1 LGDFV
6 VSACTSIALG
16 MKVGMFA
23 PSVSPALVLINRPQ
37 QFAETG
43 TEIRRGDVEKGAWAY
58 GEES

>member
-1 LGDFV
+1 
-6 VSACTSIALG
+6 

-37 QFAETG
+37 QFVETG